1 MIKKTLKINGV
12 ERILILDKDET
23 LAQVLRNHLLLTG
36 CKIGCG
42 EGHCGACNVI
52 MNGKVTRSCIYK
64 MSRVPDNAEITT
76 IEGVGTISDMH
87 PIQVAWMAYGC
98 AQCGFCSP
106 GFIISA
112 KVLLDNNPS
121 PTREEVR
128 DWFNKQRNLCRCTGY
143 KPLIDATMA
152 AAAVMRGEMTK
163 EDLVFKQT
171 GDSIVGTNY
180 IRPSAAQKVTGTWD
194 FGADDALKMPEGTL
208 RPALTQA
215 KVSHANILSID
226 TTEAESMPGV
236 VRVITAK
243 DIKAAGGTNKINGLV
258 MLPKHNK
265 TDGFERPVLCDE
277 KIFQFGDAIAIVAAD
292 TEEHARAAADAVKVE
307 IEELPAYMN
316 AMDAIAPDAAEI
328 HPGTPNAFFE
338 TNCIKGP
345 DFDWDSPNVLPLFDM
360 TARYGLPYFQNFIN
374 SELKP
379 NMIRSMCCRL
389 QLDLRE
395 LLKRGNGLFG
405 SAEQTGSLGVVT
417 INCARLGYLFKGSEE
432 ALFARLDHLLELAR
446 DSLEIKRKTIQKHI
460 DQGLFPYTKRYLGT
474 LRNHFS
480 TIGVNGLNEMIRN
493 FTDDAEDITTEKGH
507 DLAVRLLDHVR
518 ARMVEFQTETGHM
531 YNLEATP
538 AEGTTYRFAKEDKKR
553 FPDILEA
560 GTPQHPYYTN
570 SSQLPVGYTDDPFE
584 ALEMQEDLQRKY
596 TGGTVLH
603 LYMNEAISSA
613 EACRDL
619 VRRTLTRFRLPYIT
633 VTPTFSICPK
643 HGYLSG
649 RHDFCPKCDAELL
662 AAKKARELQK
672 AA

>member
-23 LAQVLRNHLLLTG
+23 LAQVLREHLLLTG

-208 RPALTQA
+208 RLALTQA

-292 TEEHARAAADAVKVE
+292 TEAHSKNMKLAAQDGSLPEIVHLDSAEAPKYNEAGYLLDMSDFLKENKDIDDALDGMEDAFNDGKVQ
-307 IEELPAYMN
+307 
-316 AMDAIAPDAAEI
+316 
-328 HPGTPNAFFE
+328 
-338 TNCIKGP
+338 
-345 DFDWDSPNVLPLFDM
+345 
-360 TARYGLPYFQNFIN
+360 YGLPYQSNVQGFFYNKDLFDKAGIAYPTDDTTYDEFLDMIAKLKDSGVTPIAIGSKNSGYSMWEFNEFFSRYGWEDNEKSYTGDKAKYSNDDMNACFEKIKGLADAGAFPENMATIEYFDAKQLFNEGKAAMFGTGQWDCAEFDKNIGEHIGFWWGPKFEDSSYEQNIAMKVPAAPLVVSSAVKDNDKAKEAVYAF
-374 SELKP
+374 LKYYYGEEAAKISYEGSIFP
-379 NMIRSMCCRL
+379 ATNYDGIAATDSQYAMNAMITAL
-389 QLDLRE
+389 
-395 LLKRGNGLFG
+395 GNGW
-405 SAEQTGSLGVVT
+405 
-417 INCARLGYLFKGSEE
+417 
-432 ALFARLDHLLELAR
+432 
-446 DSLEIKRKTIQKHI
+446 KTPKAAP
-460 DQGLFPYTKRYLGT
+460 DQ
-474 LRNHFS
+474 
-480 TIGVNGLNEMIRN
+480 
-493 FTDDAEDITTEKGH
+493 
-507 DLAVRLLDHVR
+507 
-518 ARMVEFQTETGHM
+518 
-531 YNLEATP
+531 
-538 AEGTTYRFAKEDKKR
+538 
-553 FPDILEA
+553 
-560 GTPQHPYYTN
+560 
-570 SSQLPVGYTDDPFE
+570 
-584 ALEMQEDLQRKY
+584 
-596 TGGTVLH
+596 
-603 LYMNEAISSA
+603 
-613 EACRDL
+613 
-619 VRRTLTRFRLPYIT
+619 T
-633 VTPTFSICPK
+633 VTPAVQEAMYDAIFGVMQGTYSPK
-643 HGYLSG
+643 
-649 RHDFCPKCDAELL
+649 DALKNMDS
-662 AAKKARELQK
+662 AAAN
-672 AA
+672 